1 MHYPGD
7 VDADPAPGGQE
18 SPPGR
23 SGLPWPPPGDGDR
36 PAAAGTPGEPYAG
49 GYGGADPDGRVTGS
63 GHADSGYG
71 GYGDGGYGDSYGS
84 GGYGSDSYGGGAP
97 YQGAATPG
105 AAAAARILYGAAGG
119 TAGKGPVRGF
129 PPAPGQSAPVY
140 PAGQFSA
147 WNTSPAGTRPG
158 RPAGSAGRDAWPV
171 AASAEHGYA
180 EPDYAVLA
188 VSDPAAD
195 ATATQTWAVV
205 DDRPAGGWQNP
216 GARGDAPAR
225 GAGPSGASPPGA
237 SPPGASQ
244 PGASQPGADWPGADR
259 PGADRPG
266 ADRPGADRP
275 GAGRRA
281 RGRQPRPPAAT
292 PAATAQPGATAT
304 PATATRPAATA
315 SPASQ
320 TTATQ
325 PAVTPAAAT
334 PATAPDGPDADAG
347 RGTGAAGA
355 NAAGATDQA
364 PPRRAAG
371 PAGDQPGRPR
381 GSARGRRGRKPAKRG
396 RVLLAAAVA
405 LIVVAGS
412 GTYFY
417 LAARQQPS
425 HPAAA
430 PAASQPAG
438 PTAQPSPTPS
448 GRWGHIQ
455 TRRADPQPLTIAE
468 LYPAGFSSTGSAY
481 SRTAARSGKHCSA
494 AVLGSRL
501 QSAVRAAGCTQVMR
515 ASYLSGN
522 RKLMGTIGVLNLR
535 TARLAGRAGRAAGPS
550 EFIAQ
555 LRGAK
560 GPTRNLTKGTGIEE
574 AEVKGHYLILIWA
587 EFANLHAPK
596 GAAKKHELE
605 QFCTLLLANTANVSL
620 SQRLVTG
627 TPP

>member
-23 SGLPWPPPGDGDR
+23 PGLPWPRPGDGDQ
-36 PAAAGTPGEPYAG
+36 PVAAGTPREPYTA

-71 GYGDGGYGDSYGS
+71 DGGYGDSYGAGSYGGS
-84 GGYGSDSYGGGAP
+84 GGYGSGAP
-97 YQGAATPG
+97 HQGAATPG
-105 AAAAARILYGAAGG
+105 EAAAARILYGAAGG

-158 RPAGSAGRDAWPV
+158 RPDGSAGRDAWPL

-180 EPDYAVLA
+180 EPDYSVLA

-205 DDRPAGGWQNP
+205 DDRTAGGWQAP
-216 GARGDAPAR
+216 GARGDAPPR
-225 GAGPSGASPPGA
+225 GAESGASQ
-237 SPPGASQ
+237 SGASQ
-244 PGASQPGADWPGADR
+244 SGASQSGAS
-259 PGADRPG
+259 
-266 ADRPGADRP
+266 RPGADRP

-281 RGRQPRPPAAT
+281 RGHQPRQPAAT
-292 PAATAQPGATAT
+292 PATTTAASTTAATAT
-304 PATATRPAATA
+304 PATTAPATA
-315 SPASQ
+315 TPPAV
-320 TTATQ
+320 TPATQ
-325 PAVTPAAAT
+325 PAVTPATATAT
-334 PATAPDGPDADAG
+334 PATAPADPDAATG
-347 RGTGAAGA
+347 RGTGAARA
-355 NAAGATDQA
+355 NAAGATDHA
-364 PPRRAAG
+364 PPPRRTAG
-371 PAGDQPGRPR
+371 PAGDPPGRPR
-381 GSARGRRGRKPAKRG
+381 GSARGRRGRKPAKRA

-417 LAARQQPS
+417 LAARQRPAR
-425 HPAAA
+425 PAAA

-455 TRRADPQPLTIAE
+455 TRRADPQPLTLAE
-468 LYPAGFSSTGSAY
+468 LFPAGFSSTGSAY

-522 RKLMGTIGVLNLR
+522 RKLMGTIGVLNLK

>member
-23 SGLPWPPPGDGDR
+23 PGLPWPRPGDGDQ
-36 PAAAGTPGEPYAG
+36 PVAAGEPGEQYAG
-49 GYGGADPDGRVTGS
+49 GYSGADPGGRVTGS
-63 GHADSGYG
+63 GPADGGYGNSGYGDG
-71 GYGDGGYGDSYGS
+71 GYGDGGYGDRYGS
-84 GGYGSDSYGGGAP
+84 GGYGGSSAP
-97 YQGAATPG
+97 YQGAGTPG
-105 AAAAARILYGAAGG
+105 EAAAARILYGAAGG

-180 EPDYAVLA
+180 EPDYSVLA

-195 ATATQTWAVV
+195 VTATQTWAVV
-205 DDRPAGGWQNP
+205 DDRTAGGWRDL
-216 GARGDAPAR
+216 GTRDDAP
-225 GAGPSGASPPGA
+225 PEGASLAGT
-237 SPPGASQ
+237 S
-244 PGASQPGADWPGADR
+244 R
-259 PGADRPG
+259 PGT
-266 ADRPGADRP
+266 DRP

-281 RGRQPRPPAAT
+281 RGHQPRPPATAQ
-292 PAATAQPGATAT
+292 AATAQATA
-304 PATATRPAATA
+304 PADLDAATA
-315 SPASQ
+315 PAGLDAA
-320 TTATQ
+320 TAAQ
-325 PAVTPAAAT
+325 AAAAQAAA
-334 PATAPDGPDADAG
+334 PAGPDAATG
-347 RGTGAAGA
+347 RGTRAARA

-364 PPRRAAG
+364 PPRRAASQ
-371 PAGDQPGRPR
+371 AGDLPGRPR
-381 GSARGRRGRKPAKRG
+381 GSARGKRGRKPAKRS
-396 RVLLAAAVA
+396 RVLLAAGLA

-417 LAARQQPS
+417 LAGSQQPPR
-425 HPAAA
+425 PAAA
-430 PAASQPAG
+430 PAASQTAG

-455 TRRADPQPLTIAE
+455 TRRADPQPLTLTE
-468 LYPAGFSSTGSAY
+468 LFPTGFSSTGSAY
-481 SRTAARSGKHCSA
+481 SKTAARAGRHCSA

-501 QSAVRAAGCTQVMR
+501 QAAVRAAGCTQVMR

-522 RKLMGTIGVLNLR
+522 RKLMGTIGVLSLK

-596 GAAKKHELE
+596 GAAKKQELE
-605 QFCTLLLANTANVSL
+605 HFCTLLLANTANVSL

-627 TPP
+627 TP